1 MDPRPPPWSGLR
13 SDLLLKIANLLDS
26 GIDRLRF
33 RGVCYSWRCDLPPPS
48 RRSLSPSESLKLKF
62 PMAPNPNL
70 HPRRQGY
77 FSLVHSTVY
86 CLQPRDKFT
95 GTWKTNESWII
106 KIEETRVAGEVR
118 LKHPLLRSANCKP
131 LSPRLPKGLNLL
143 DHRVS
148 EITKVYDL
156 KFVGKNSK
164 IPAAVCPE
172 LFSVQ
177 PVRVAVCSKGP
188 DFAVMAIH
196 SYGQLSVWQNNDQK
210 WIWLSN
216 GQGGLCYSD
225 VVCHKGKLYALD
237 YSGLTISVDLSSKIS
252 RVTPALA
259 THRSSD
265 GKFNKRL
272 VSYLGDLFLLHMEP
286 GPERGSL
293 AGENS
298 DSVEDVL
305 PLYFDVHK
313 LNEDERKWV
322 PVKSLGN
329 RAMFLGDD
337 CTFCV
342 STQEWGGCK
351 KNCIYYMEG
360 FFSSDDADD
369 LQVDRYVAL
378 FDMEDCS
385 AKLLSRVSDEYSGL
399 FWPPPS
405 GFQVV

>member
-1 MDPRPPPWSGLR
+1 MDPHPPPWSGLR

-26 GIDRLRF
+26 GFDRLSF

-48 RRSLSPSESLKLKF
+48 RRSPSPSEYLKF
-62 PMAPNPNL
+62 PFPIAPNPNL

-77 FSLVHSTVY
+77 FKMVHTTLYSV
-86 CLQPRDKFT
+86 QPREKITDT
-95 GTWKTNESWII
+95 CKTTECWII
-106 KIEETRVAGEVR
+106 RIEETRVAGEVR
-118 LKHPLLRSANCKP
+118 LKHPLAGSEDSKP
-131 LSPRLPKGLNLL
+131 LSPCFPNGLNLL

-148 EITKVYDL
+148 EITKVHDL
-156 KFVGKNSK
+156 QFVGNNKK
-164 IPAAVCPE
+164 IPEAVNPE
-172 LFSVQ
+172 LFSLR
-177 PVRVAVCSKGP
+177 PMKVAVCSKGP

-196 SYGQLSVWQNNDQK
+196 SYGQLSIWKNDDKK
-210 WIWLSN
+210 WTWLSN
-216 GQGGLCYSD
+216 GQGGFCYND
-225 VVCHKGKLYALD
+225 VVCHKGKFYALD
-237 YSGLTISVDLSSKIS
+237 YSGLTISVDLSTKIAQ
-252 RVTPALA
+252 VTPATPALA
-259 THRSSD
+259 THRYSD
-265 GKFNKRL
+265 NKVNKRL
-272 VSYLGDLFLLHMEP
+272 VSYLGDLFLLHRDP

-329 RAMFLGDD
+329 RAMFVGED

-351 KNCIYYMEG
+351 KNCIYYLDR
-360 FFSSDDADD
+360 FFSPEI
-369 LQVDRYVAL
+369 VL

-385 AKLLSRVSDEYSGL
+385 VKMLSRGSDYSKL

-405 GFQVV
+405 WAKVVDV